1 MLCSIEL
8 NELSVRKAPET
19 IICYTTLVMH
29 SVMVNTAILS
39 FAAGVAWQ
47 GLFKHSVAFAALLL
61 LLGFALMLLVSK
73 YKTSKQDL
81 DVTAITKYMAVL
93 IIAIFTFTLGVVR
106 MDIAQGKS
114 DVSRYIYDTQ
124 LGEQVELVGIIIN
137 EPDVR
142 EYTTNLVIRLLSE
155 VSDTSQ
161 IHPTILVKARPHQ
174 IFSYGDKVQ
183 ITGKLEKPSN
193 FTGDTGRVFDYVNFL
208 AKDGLHYM
216 VKYPNI
222 EVLEYG
228 QGNVIKAWLFS
239 VKALYIDTLSE
250 LIPEPQAGL
259 AAGITVGAKRA
270 LGSELMEAFRN
281 TGLIHIV
288 VLSGFNVTIIIIFL
302 LRATAILPRSVRYGL
317 ATIAVVLF
325 AILTGADA
333 PVVRA
338 SAMGL
343 LGVAAIVLGR
353 SYNITRALLIVALA
367 MIIWNPMILMHD
379 IAFQLSVVATLGL
392 IHIAPKIINILSSK
406 GISESTYLDAL
417 KKEKLPSMKQSL
429 IEIVS
434 VTIAAQI
441 AVLPLLIYYMGEVS
455 VVSVIVNVLALPII
469 PIAMLFAFIV
479 GIAGMFN
486 ISLALPFAYVTYSL
500 LAYII
505 WLVEFFNA
513 LPMTTVQI
521 F

>member
-1 MLCSIEL
+1 
-8 NELSVRKAPET
+8 
-19 IICYTTLVMH
+19 MH

-47 GLFKHSVAFAALLL
+47 GLFKLSVAFAALLL
-61 LLGFALMLLVSK
+61 LLGLALMLLAIKS
-73 YKTSKQDL
+73 KTSKSCL
-81 DVTAITKYMAVL
+81 DVTKYMAVL
-93 IIAIFTFTLGVVR
+93 VIAICTFTLGIVR
-106 MDIAQGKS
+106 MGLAQ
-114 DVSRYIYDTQ
+114 DTVNNVAHIYDGQ
-124 LGEQVELVGIIIN
+124 LGEQVEFIGIIVN

-142 EYTTNLVIRLLSE
+142 EHTTNLVVEVLSE
-155 VSDTSQ
+155 DKIVGVKSSLGDKIFLDKTTQ
-161 IHPTILVKARPHQ
+161 FLIKARPHQ
-174 IFSYGDKVQ
+174 GFVYGDRVQ
-183 ITGKLEKPSN
+183 VSGKLEKPSN

-222 EVLEYG
+222 EVLEHW
-228 QGNVIKAWLFS
+228 QGNVIKAWLFG
-239 VKALYIDTLSE
+239 VKALYVDTLSE
-250 LIPEPQAGL
+250 LVPEPQAGL

-302 LRATAILPRSVRYGL
+302 LRATAMLPRYVRYSL
-317 ATIAVVLF
+317 AVCAVVLF

-353 SYNITRALLIVALA
+353 SYNITRALLLVALA

-392 IHIAPKIINILSSK
+392 IYIAPKIIDILSPKDFK
-406 GISESTYLDAL
+406 GATHFDAL
-417 KKEKLPSMKQSL
+417 KKEKLPSMRQSL
-429 IEIVS
+429 IEIVG

-455 VVSVIVNVLALPII
+455 VVAVVVNVLALPII
-469 PIAMLFAFIV
+469 PIAMLFAFIAGTV
-479 GIAGMFN
+479 GMFST
-486 ISLALPFAYVTYSL
+486 SLALPFAYATHAL
-500 LAYII
+500 LVYII

-513 LPMTTVQI
+513 LPITTVS